1 LKKRKRSRK
10 QLIIALDR
18 VFSKYIR
25 TKNLRDNLV
34 ECVTCK
40 RRYPLKSIQAGH
52 FMSRRHYSTRW
63 DEENVFP
70 QCYGCNVMQQGQ
82 QYLFSK
88 FIDEKYG
95 EGYSD
100 VLLFKSRET
109 VKFSDFELEE
119 MIQDYTKRLKDLEK
133 NLI

>member
-1 LKKRKRSRK
+1 MKKRKKSRK
-10 QLIIALDR
+10 NLIIALDR

-25 TKNLRDNLV
+25 TKYLRDNFV

-63 DEENVFP
+63 DEENVYP
-70 QCYGCNVMQQGQ
+70 QCYGCNVGKSGE

-88 FIDEKYG
+88 FIDEQYG

-119 MIQDYTKRLKDLEK
+119 MIENYTNRLKVLEK
-133 NLI
+133 ENF